1 MKLIHS
7 KNKKIRDLFD
17 EKLNK
22 LFTNMTEKPL
32 TDLDGNILKGIVW
45 KKFKEDDVDFV
56 DFWELDP
63 DLIGWLKWSKP
74 KVDAWW

>member
-1 MKLIHS
+1 
-7 KNKKIRDLFD
+7 
-17 EKLNK
+17 
-22 LFTNMTEKPL
+22 MTEKPL

-74 KVDAWW
+74 KVDPWWKSSVWAPEELEEIDNSFEIETEKRI